1 MKDLLFKF
9 ISKVSPK
16 TVDEYLQGNSYLV
29 DDYIVKNPN
38 LTEDWIK
45 KHPKYTEDF
54 ICKQWVKPLDLK
66 DLDFAFVDSE
76 GRAWYEWPEGLGI
89 NMKRLSRNL
98 QAYEYLTARLSP
110 EMFDAAVKDINEA
123 LAHGKVV
130 EAGAILTRLKTL
142 KDEVIPLDVL
152 ISLIA
157 TDLVR
162 EDETIDGDNPK
173 IHQQKCDYLK
183 TAIERGDSFFFRL
196 TVVKDLSKRF
206 KISNEGWTTILNGFQ
221 EAVKDAKRERDILLS
236 MNSNDK

>member
-1 MKDLLFKF
+1 VKDLIFKF
-9 ISKVSPK
+9 LSKVSTK
-16 TVDEYLQGNSYLV
+16 TVDEY
-29 DDYIVKNPN
+29 I
-38 LTEDWIK
+38 IRR
-45 KHPKYTEDF
+45 
-54 ICKQWVKPLDLK
+54 WVKPLDLK
-66 DLDFAFVDSE
+66 DLNFAFVDSD

-110 EMFDAAVKDINEA
+110 EMFDAAVEDINKA

-162 EDETIDGDNPK
+162 EDETIDGDNAK
-173 IHQQKCDYLK
+173 IHQEKCDYLK

-196 TVVKDLSKRF
+196 TVVKDLSERF
-206 KISNEGWTTILNGFQ
+206 KISKDGWMTILKGFQ
-221 EAVKDAKRERDILLS
+221 EAVSEAKNERDILLS
-236 MNSNDK
+236 MNSNNK